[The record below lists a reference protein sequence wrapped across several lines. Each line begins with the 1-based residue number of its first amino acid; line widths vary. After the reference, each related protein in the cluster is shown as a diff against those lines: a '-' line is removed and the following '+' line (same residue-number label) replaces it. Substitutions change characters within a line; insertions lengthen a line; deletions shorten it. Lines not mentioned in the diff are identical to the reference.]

1 MDETVCLVGKLRA
14 NLISYEEECCEK
26 RKKLDDCAQGH
37 NKLKK
42 ANCTFEMELN
52 CVKENLHNSKL
63 CASRAEEKWNLE
75 RETLSNELNT
85 KCKKLHDLEMQYN
98 EANTTINEN
107 ACKIKTLETTLK
119 DVKEVSLKKHDEL
132 KYLVQKLKEFS
143 TKETNLCKLKND
155 NNQLKQENELIVME
169 INSLKNKLKEKE
181 CQLNELQLL
190 LKKTEQIKQKSC
202 NTSCSLKKPLINTCS
217 VTSMESTSDACCSSS
232 KLMQS
237 ITQKYKQKPNKKNCN
252 KMDLNNVQF
261 ELDNFKNDV
270 DQIFKIYDS

>member
-26 RKKLDDCAQGH
+26 RRKLDDCAQGH

-52 CVKENLHNSKL
+52 CLKEDLHNSKL

-75 RETLSNELNT
+75 RETLSYELKT
-85 KCKKLHDLEMQYN
+85 KCEKLHDLEILYN

-119 DVKEVSLKKHDEL
+119 DVKEAGLKKYDEL
-132 KYLVQKLKEFS
+132 KCLVQKLKEFS
-143 TKETNLCKLKND
+143 TKETNLCKLKNV

-169 INSLKNKLKEKE
+169 INSLKNKLNEKE
-181 CQLNELQLL
+181 CQLNELQILS
-190 LKKTEQIKQKSC
+190 KKTEQMKQKSC
-202 NTSCSLKKPLINTCS
+202 NTSCSLKKPLTNTCS
-217 VTSMESTSDACCSSS
+217 VTSMESTSDACCSTS

-237 ITQKYKQKPNKKNCN
+237 ITQKYIQNSNKKNCN
-252 KMDLNNVQF
+252 KLDPHSVQF

-270 DQIFKIYDS
+270 DQLFKIYDA